1 MGVLQSDLRH
11 QLYNVHYIDTCGS
24 ILFPKPLK
32 IESGDLIF
40 ACYNSFTSI
49 EKVGRSIKLMTRT
62 GAYTLS
68 NLTTMAQWYVTR
80 ALRSMKDPRETFD
93 WDKVYEVENL
103 LNK

>member
-1 MGVLQSDLRH
+1 
-11 QLYNVHYIDTCGS
+11 
-24 ILFPKPLK
+24 
-32 IESGDLIF
+32 
-40 ACYNSFTSI
+40 
-49 EKVGRSIKLMTRT
+49 MTRT